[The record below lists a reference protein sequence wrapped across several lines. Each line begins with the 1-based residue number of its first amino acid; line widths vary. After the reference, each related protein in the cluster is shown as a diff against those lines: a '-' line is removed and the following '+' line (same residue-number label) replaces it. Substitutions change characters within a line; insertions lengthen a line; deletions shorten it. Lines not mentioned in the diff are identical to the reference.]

1 MKKTLLLLT
10 MLSASTVF
18 AGQDLNSVEKKVQE
32 AINEIPFSYDVEKTY
47 PIKAE
52 GLEVEARKPVHYK
65 RQEMIL
71 EYKPEKTRFEE
82 VGMYYTLKAE
92 DLKYFC
98 KDMSKEVNLK
108 DENENAL
115 NAVCLSNILLQNK
128 FKKVKGSEVENVIGI
143 QSYKVRDIC
152 QDILTNTL
160 RSQVFLLKEDRED
173 TNVYS
178 NLFSECVESITELDT
193 FFKQ

>member
-18 AGQDLNSVEKKVQE
+18 AGQTLTPVEKKVNE
-32 AINEIPFSYDVEKTY
+32 AINEIPFSYDVEKTH
-47 PIKAE
+47 PMKAK
-52 GLEVEARKPVHYK
+52 GLEFEARKPVYYK
-65 RQEMIL
+65 RQEVTL
-71 EYKPEKTRFEE
+71 EYNPEKTRFEE
-82 VGMYYTLKAE
+82 VSMYYILKAE

-108 DENENAL
+108 EENAL

-128 FKKVKGSEVENVIGI
+128 FKKIKGSEIENVIGI
-143 QSYKVRDIC
+143 QSYKVREIC
-152 QDILTNTL
+152 QDILKNTL
-160 RSQVFLLKEDRED
+160 RSQVFLIKGDREN
-173 TNVYS
+173 TNVDS
-178 NLFSECVESITELDT
+178 SLFSECVESITELDT